1 MSALMIG
8 IILPVRSGS
17 YLLDIPAALVGMIVL
32 AVLIGVIESIMA
44 RLRLLRVPQL
54 LVGAGAISVIGLIL
68 ILR

>member
-1 MSALMIG
+1 MIG

-17 YLLDIPAALVGMIVL
+17 LWMDIPAALAGMILIAIV
-32 AVLIGVIESIMA
+32 IGVVESIMA

-54 LVGAGAISVIGLIL
+54 LVGAGVISVIGLIL